1 LASDHAQTAKESE
14 RWRSLDAS
22 SWLRGSVGT
31 PSRSAAAVCLVAA
44 AIAATG
50 QSISRMYFNNG
61 CQNLLRHPTTNSGE
75 VAKKVKRC
83 RAKKGQPVGEL
94 YPHFARA
101 DCYAQ
106 PIVQSA
112 SSSSSSRPWLL
123 IPIDQ
128 RAQPAVNLI
137 AAETLHPVLHPPRRL
152 PTRWSAAR
160 PSGASTDFPRCC
172 CCCVHLFFLLLLPP
186 PHRTPLPP

>member
-14 RWRSLDAS
+14 RWRGLDAS

-31 PSRSAAAVCLVAA
+31 PSRSAAAVWWPRQSLLPGKAYHACISIMSAS
-44 AIAATG
+44 TSSG
-50 QSISRMYFNNG
+50 SQQSIRERW
-61 CQNLLRHPTTNSGE
+61 Q
-75 VAKKVKRC
+75 KKAKRC

-101 DCYAQ
+101 DCCAQ

-128 RAQPAVNLI
+128 RAQPPVNLI
-137 AAETLHPVLHPPRRL
+137 AAETLHPVLHPSRRL
-152 PTRWSAAR
+152 PIRWSAAR
-160 PSGASTDFPRCC
+160 PSAASTDFPLCC
-172 CCCVHLFFLLLLPP
+172 CRCI
-186 PHRTPLPP
+186 